1 MMSFESFV
9 TRRYLKVKHQRK
21 LVSLITILAILGVAV
36 GVMVLVVVIGVM
48 TGFQSE
54 LKRRIL
60 GVEAHMLVMRYSGWI
75 ENHKKVMAL
84 IEAVDGVQNVTPF
97 VYGQGMLRTAG
108 GVSGLVLRGI
118 DSDRTAIQ
126 LNTKGGKT
134 LPQMLAPHG
143 LSHETG
149 IVLGSVLAEK
159 LKLAVGDGA
168 MLMVVGGRQAEVR
181 QLPRMHRLKVVG
193 LFETGMYQYDD
204 KIAYVHMHQL
214 QRMIG
219 IGDLVTG
226 FEVRVAD
233 PDHVEAITARVVSK
247 LGLQFWANHWKQMH
261 RNLFSMLALQKLM
274 MYVILTLIIVVAA
287 FNVASALIMMVREKT
302 KDIAIMKAMG
312 ASHASLKRIFLGKGI
327 IIGSVGIGIG
337 VLAGLGVCLI
347 LARYQFIELP
357 GDVYFLTTLPVELN
371 LLDLGVI
378 ALGTMM
384 ICVFASFYPAKQA
397 AKMNP
402 VDAIRYG

>member
-1 MMSFESFV
+1 MMPFESFV

-21 LVSLITILAILGVAV
+21 LVSLITILATLGVAV

-75 ENHKKVMAL
+75 ENHKKVMTL
-84 IEAVDGVQNVTPF
+84 IEAVDGVQNATPF

-118 DSDRTAIQ
+118 DPHRTTIQ
-126 LNTKGGKT
+126 LNTSGGKT
-134 LPQMLAPHG
+134 LPQMLASHK

-159 LKLAVGDGA
+159 LKLTVGDGA
-168 MLMVVGGRQAEVR
+168 MLMVLGGRQTEAR
-181 QLPRMHRLKVVG
+181 QLPRLHRLKVVG
-193 LFETGMYQYDD
+193 LFETGMHQYDD

-226 FEVRVAD
+226 FEVRVVD
-233 PDHVEAITARVVSK
+233 PDHVEAVTGHVVSK
-247 LGLQFWANHWKQMH
+247 LGFQFWANHWKQMH

-327 IIGSVGIGIG
+327 IIGSVGTSIG

-371 LLDLGVI
+371 LIDLAVI

-384 ICVFASFYPAKQA
+384 ICAFASFYPAKQA

>member
-21 LVSLITILAILGVAV
+21 LVSLITILATLGVAV

-75 ENHKKVMAL
+75 ENYKKVMAL
-84 IEAVDGVQNVTPF
+84 IEDVDGVQNAAPF

-118 DSDRTAIQ
+118 DPDRTTIQ
-126 LNTKGGKT
+126 LNTKGNKT
-134 LPQMLAPHG
+134 LPQMLASLG
-143 LSHETG
+143 RSHETG

-159 LKLAVGDGA
+159 LKLTVGDGA
-168 MLMVVGGRQAEVR
+168 MLMVMGGRRTEAR

-214 QRMIG
+214 QHMIG

-233 PDHVEAITARVVSK
+233 PDHVEAVTEHVLSK
-247 LGLQFWANHWKQMH
+247 LGFQFWANHWKQMH

-312 ASHASLKRIFLGKGI
+312 ATRTSLRRIFLGKGI
-327 IIGSVGIGIG
+327 IIGSVGTGIG

-378 ALGTMM
+378 ALGTMV
-384 ICVFASFYPAKQA
+384 ICAFASFYPAKQA